1 VKIKELNSG
10 RVYKKVT
17 PTHDLSWYVKWIA
30 SLFVM
35 IAWMLSSANLYPY
48 NIMIQIVGVA
58 GWLWVGYLWHDRAI
72 MVLNAMGVMF
82 LGIGLIKYFFGA

>member
-1 VKIKELNSG
+1 MNDTPTTQPI
-10 RVYKKVT
+10 KKVT
-17 PTHDLSWYVKWIA
+17 PLHDLSWYVKWIS

-35 IAWMLSSANLYPY
+35 IAWMLTSANLYPY

-82 LGIGLIKYFFGA
+82 LGIGLVKYFLQ

>member
-1 VKIKELNSG
+1 MNDTPTTLPI
-10 RVYKKVT
+10 KKVT

-30 SLFVM
+30 SLFVV
-35 IAWMLSSANLYPY
+35 ISWMLASANLYPY

-72 MVLNAMGVMF
+72 IVLNAMGVMF
-82 LGIGLIKYFFGA
+82 LGIGLIKFLMQ

>member
-1 VKIKELNSG
+1 MNDTLTTQPI
-10 RVYKKVT
+10 KKVT

-30 SLFVM
+30 SLFVV
-35 IAWMLSSANLYPY
+35 ISWMLASANLYPY
-48 NIMIQIVGVA
+48 NIMVQIVGVA

-82 LGIGLIKYFFGA
+82 LGIGLIKFLMQ

>member
-1 VKIKELNSG
+1 MNDTPTTQPI
-10 RVYKKVT
+10 KKVT
-17 PTHDLSWYVKWIA
+17 PTHDLSWYVKWIS

-35 IAWMLSSANLYPY
+35 TAWMLTSANLYPY
-48 NIMIQIVGVA
+48 NIMIQIIGVA

-82 LGIGLIKYFFGA
+82 LGIGLIKFLMQ

>member
-1 VKIKELNSG
+1 MNDTPTTQPI
-10 RVYKKVT
+10 KKVT
-17 PTHDLSWYVKWIA
+17 PLHDLSWYVKWIS

-48 NIMIQIVGVA
+48 NIMIQIIGVA

-82 LGIGLIKYFFGA
+82 LGIGLIKFLMQ

>member
-1 VKIKELNSG
+1 MNDTPTNQTI
-10 RVYKKVT
+10 KKVT
-17 PTHDLSWYVKWIA
+17 PTHDLSWYVKWIS

-35 IAWMLSSANLYPY
+35 TAWMLSSANLYPY
-48 NIMIQIVGVA
+48 NIMVQIVGVA

-82 LGIGLIKYFFGA
+82 LGIGLIKFLMQ

>member
-1 VKIKELNSG
+1 MNDTLTTQPI
-10 RVYKKVT
+10 KKVT

-30 SLFVM
+30 SLFVV
-35 IAWMLSSANLYPY
+35 ISWMLASANLYPY
-48 NIMIQIVGVA
+48 NIMVQIIGVA

-82 LGIGLIKYFFGA
+82 LGIGLIKFLMQ

>member
-1 VKIKELNSG
+1 MNDTPTTQPIKKI
-10 RVYKKVT
+10 T
-17 PTHDLSWYVKWIA
+17 PTHDLSWYVKWIS

-35 IAWMLSSANLYPY
+35 TAWMLTSANLYPY
-48 NIMIQIVGVA
+48 NIMIQIIGVA

-82 LGIGLIKYFFGA
+82 LGIGLVNYFLQ

>member
-1 VKIKELNSG
+1 MNDTPTTQPI
-10 RVYKKVT
+10 KKVT
-17 PTHDLSWYVKWIA
+17 PLHDLSWYVKWIS

-35 IAWMLSSANLYPY
+35 AAWMLTSANLYPY
-48 NIMIQIVGVA
+48 NIMIQIIGVA

-82 LGIGLIKYFFGA
+82 LGIGLIKFLMQ